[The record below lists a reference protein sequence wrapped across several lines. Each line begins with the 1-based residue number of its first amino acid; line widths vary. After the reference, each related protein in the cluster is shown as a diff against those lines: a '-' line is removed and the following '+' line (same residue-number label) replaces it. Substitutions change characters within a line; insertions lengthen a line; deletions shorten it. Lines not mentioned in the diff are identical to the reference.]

1 MILVSLSLNSLK
13 EKNSISL
20 CIRRIQ
26 YEEQW
31 KRRLWKATE
40 LKTFPSW
47 FSSLKLAGAK
57 CQSEMK
63 ETTRRIKTGSVMAKT
78 WSIRQQTSNVQHPT
92 LIHKYFDNALLIKF
106 SFSIYRQTARAS
118 QTHCLRYQLYEV
130 VPRVLSPSQV
140 SYVSDAVSYVS
151 YVSYSRTQTVLGAC
165 SSYQQP
171 LLLMLYSQRICTW
184 LFNCVP
190 FLALLGFFFGKA

>member
-1 MILVSLSLNSLK
+1 MSR
-13 EKNSISL
+13 EKDLDDISFIVIEFPKRKQLISL

-57 CQSEMK
+57 CQFEMK

-78 WSIRQQTSNVQHPT
+78 
-92 LIHKYFDNALLIKF
+92 
-106 SFSIYRQTARAS
+106 
-118 QTHCLRYQLYEV
+118 
-130 VPRVLSPSQV
+130 
-140 SYVSDAVSYVS
+140 
-151 YVSYSRTQTVLGAC
+151 
-165 SSYQQP
+165 
-171 LLLMLYSQRICTW
+171 
-184 LFNCVP
+184 
-190 FLALLGFFFGKA
+190 